1 MSYQANGDFIKN
13 KKIEHFNNE
22 KIIEHWEVDNLLYT
36 ANGNVGV
43 GTSDPKK
50 KLHVDGDIKANKIC
64 LTSADGTDERC
75 IDYSLALLTSE
86 MLRTAIPNNDLE
98 QLSSMTSSQI
108 NELITTMNND
118 ITSAT
123 LPDDA

>member
-1 MSYQANGDFIKN
+1 
-13 KKIEHFNNE
+13 
-22 KIIEHWEVDNLLYT
+22 
-36 ANGNVGV
+36 
-43 GTSDPKK
+43 
-50 KLHVDGDIKANKIC
+50 
-64 LTSADGTDERC
+64 
-75 IDYSLALLTSE
+75 